1 MGSLLGEDAASRE
14 AVRASSPKPTGK
26 GWGCTWGLHAGCQSR
41 ELLWRCRSANWL
53 GEWRCWCRDA
63 VEFIA
68 VFWDLLASQSLGT
81 SPAATLRQQWPLFL
95 SMRVCNVSREVLGAV
110 WCWCWA
116 QCLAVAVCLSSRA
129 APACRQA
136 LAEPPGH
143 AHVHLFGLLLG
154 FCACSLS
161 DGWI

>member
-14 AVRASSPKPTGK
+14 AARASSPKPTGK
-26 GWGCTWGLHAGCQSR
+26 GWGCTRGLHAGCQPR
-41 ELLWRCRSANWL
+41 ELLWHCRSANWL

-81 SPAATLRQQWPLFL
+81 SSAATLRQQWPLFL
-95 SMRVCNVSREVLGAV
+95 SMRVCNVSGEVLGAV

-116 QCLAVAVCLSSRA
+116 Q
-129 APACRQA
+129 
-136 LAEPPGH
+136 
-143 AHVHLFGLLLG
+143 
-154 FCACSLS
+154 
-161 DGWI
+161 